1 MRNGILKFALLATSC
16 IAGSAVMAPAAFAQD
31 AARPAPNAAQQD
43 AAATVED
50 IVVTAQKRVQN
61 VQDVPVAITALGT
74 EQLAAT
80 GATGTADL
88 KALVPSLNVTTGVGG
103 FGLPRIRGV
112 GASGQGPGIE
122 NPVAV
127 MVDDVYYGAAFGVL
141 QSLFDT
147 QQVAVLKGPQGTLF
161 GRNATG
167 GVIQITTRGPQ
178 FTPHGAFQAGY
189 GNYDASNFA
198 AFYTAPLSDQVAF
211 SVSGQYENR
220 GEGFGVN
227 RFTGN
232 DVMDGDGYAVRAKL
246 LWNASPDTSL
256 LLSVD
261 ANGRDASDPTFR
273 NFGLNALGQDVTQQI
288 IAAGGDPDYDIY
300 SDVDPVLRAR
310 QSGGS
315 AILQHDF
322 GGVNFKS
329 VTAYRESDLRTF
341 FDPDGTTQ
349 ARLRIDN
356 SNFDKQFTQ
365 EINFLSDTDGPF
377 SWVVGAFYMSDSA
390 GQAPGRTTGTNT
402 FAGNGY
408 SDTITEVTLSSYS
421 AFAEGTYA
429 FNDTTNLTAGIRY
442 TSDDREFTAHTD
454 TYNGATNVFTAGT
467 IQSASRNFSK
477 PTWRLSLDHRFSDQ
491 VMGYASYNRGFR
503 SGTYVPQATPI
514 ITLEPELID
523 AYEVGLKTDLF
534 DRRVRANIAAF
545 YYDQTNVQVQ
555 QVIAGVNSVYNA
567 QGAEVKGI
575 DADITWQV
583 TNNLRLFGGFGYT
596 DAHYTEFTNAIISV
610 PYPLPAGY
618 VIPTGQTC
626 RGTFGSPYA
635 QLGGNCLL
643 IGDASGNL
651 LQNTPKLTA
660 SVGGNLDVP
669 TSVGT
674 FTAAGNVYYND
685 GFVGTADERVKQGS
699 YVTVDASLTWR
710 PHDGGAY
717 VRLWGKNLGDAYYR
731 SQLSATNSGD
741 NGTPGTPRTFGVT
754 VGYDF

>member
-1 MRNGILKFALLATSC
+1 MSNRALKLALLATTC
-16 IAGSAVMAPAAFAQD
+16 LAVTAMAQAASAQTTPEQD
-31 AARPAPNAAQQD
+31 AS
-43 AAATVED
+43 TVDEV
-50 IVVTAQKRVQN
+50 VVTAQKRTQN

-74 EQLAAT
+74 EQLVAAGVSST
-80 GATGTADL
+80 SDL
-88 KALVPSLNVTTGVGG
+88 KALVPSLNVTTGAGG

-178 FTPHGAFQAGY
+178 FTPHGSAQVGY
-189 GNYDASNFA
+189 GNYDTKNFG
-198 AFYTAPLSDQVAF
+198 AFYTAPLSDSVAF

-232 DVMDGDGYAVRAKL
+232 DVMDGEGWAVRGKL
-246 LWNASPDTSL
+246 LWNLSDATSL
-256 LLSVD
+256 LFSVD

-273 NFGLNALGQDVTQQI
+273 NFTLNSLGQNVTQQI
-288 IAAGGDPDYDIY
+288 VALGGDPDYDIY

-310 QSGGS
+310 QSGAS
-315 AILQHDF
+315 VILNHDF
-322 GGVNFKS
+322 GGIKLKS
-329 VTAYRESDLRTF
+329 VTAYRESKLRTF

-356 SNFDKQFTQ
+356 DNYDKQFTQ
-365 EINFLSDTDGPF
+365 ELNLVSDHGGPF
-377 SWVVGAFYMSDSA
+377 EWVVGAFYMSDAA
-390 GQAPGRTTGTNT
+390 GQNPGRTTGLQT
-402 FAGNGY
+402 FGGNGY
-408 SDTITEVTLSSYS
+408 SDTISEVRLSSYS

-429 FNDTTNLTAGIRY
+429 LSDATNVTAGIRY
-442 TSDDREFTAHTD
+442 TSDDREFEAHTD
-454 TYNGATNVFTAGT
+454 TFNGATNTFTAGP
-467 IQSASRNFSK
+467 IQSADRNFSK
-477 PTWRLSLDHRFSDQ
+477 ATYRISLDHRFSDQ
-491 VMGYASYNRGFR
+491 IMAYASYNRGFR

-514 ITLEPELID
+514 IVLEPEVVD
-523 AYEVGLKTDLF
+523 AYEIGLKNDLF
-534 DRRVRANIAAF
+534 DRRVRLNIAAF

-567 QGAEVKGI
+567 DGAEVKGI
-575 DADITWQV
+575 DADITWRV
-583 TNNLRLFGGFGYT
+583 NDRLRLFGGVGVT
-596 DAHYTEFTNAIISV
+596 DAKYTEFKNAIISV
-610 PYPLPAGY
+610 PYPLPAGF

-626 RGTFGSPYA
+626 RGTFGAPAA

-643 IGDASGNL
+643 IGDASGNQ

-660 SVGGNLDVP
+660 TLGGNLEIP
-669 TSVGT
+669 TSVGS
-674 FTAAGNVYYND
+674 FTLAGNFYYND
-685 GFVGTADERVKQGS
+685 GFVGTADERVAQDS
-699 YVTVDASLTWR
+699 YTTIDSSVTWR
-710 PHDGGAY
+710 PNDGNIY
-717 VRLWGKNLGDAYYR
+717 VRAWGKNLADSFYR
-731 SQLSATNSGD
+731 TQLSATNSGD
-741 NGTPGTPRTFGVT
+741 NGTSGVPRTFGLTLGV
-754 VGYDF
+754 DF

>member
-1 MRNGILKFALLATSC
+1 MMRNRILKFALLATSC
-16 IAGSAVMAPAAFAQD
+16 IAGSAFIASAASAQTAPAPTPAEQD
-31 AARPAPNAAQQD
+31 
-43 AAATVED
+43 AATVED
-50 IVVTAQKRVQN
+50 IVVTAQKREQN

-167 GVIQITTRGPQ
+167 GVIQITTKGPQ
-178 FTPHGAFQAGY
+178 FTPHGSFQAGY
-189 GNYDASNFA
+189 GNYDTSNFG

-211 SVSGQYENR
+211 SISGQYEKR

-232 DVMDGDGYAVRAKL
+232 DVMDGDGYSVRAKL
-246 LWNASPDTSL
+246 LWNPSDDTSL

-315 AILQHDF
+315 AILTHDF
-322 GGVNFKS
+322 GGVAFKS
-329 VTAYRESDLRTF
+329 VTAYRESELRTF

-349 ARLRIDN
+349 PRLRIDN

-365 EINFLSDTDGPF
+365 EINFLSDGDGPF

-402 FAGNGY
+402 FGGNGY

-429 FNDTTNLTAGIRY
+429 INDTTNVVAGIRY

-454 TYNGATNVFTAGT
+454 TYNGATNVFTTGA

-491 VMGYASYNRGFR
+491 VMGYVSYNRGFR

-514 ITLEPELID
+514 IVLEPELID

-583 TNNLRLFGGFGYT
+583 TDTFRLFGGVGYT

-643 IGDASGNL
+643 IGDASGNQ

-660 SVGGNLDVP
+660 SVGGNLDIP

-685 GFVGTADERVKQGS
+685 GFVATADERVKQGS
-699 YVTVDASLTWR
+699 YTTVDASVTWR
-710 PHDGGAY
+710 PEEGGLY
-717 VRLWGKNLGDAYYR
+717 VRAWGKNLGDAYYR
-731 SQLSATNSGD
+731 SQLGATNSGD
-741 NGTPGTPRTFGVT
+741 NGTPGTPRTFGLT
-754 VGYDF
+754 IGYDF